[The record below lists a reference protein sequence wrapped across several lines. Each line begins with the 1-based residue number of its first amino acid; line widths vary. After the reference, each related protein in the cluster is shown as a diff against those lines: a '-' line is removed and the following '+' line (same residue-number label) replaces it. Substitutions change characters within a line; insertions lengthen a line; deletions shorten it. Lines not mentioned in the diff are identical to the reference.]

1 MQDAGY
7 AHPSQPGGPS
17 IEGPADLREYT
28 YVPQGSGIVYI
39 TITPG
44 HREGSKCTL
53 LSARTAL
60 EVLSFLSPE
69 LQKPLFF
76 ENMMM
81 HGCPDDPQN
90 GHFA

>member
-1 MQDAGY
+1 MLGLQFSGR
-7 AHPSQPGGPS
+7 
-17 IEGPADLREYT
+17 IEREITYGLREYT

-53 LSARTAL
+53 LSARTAW
-60 EVLSFLSPE
+60 EVLSFLSPD

-76 ENMMM
+76 EDVVT
-81 HGCPDDPQN
+81 HGCLGDHQN